1 MLEQQIP
8 RSLWHN
14 RNTGLGSSTE
24 IMEAGTILMNTK
36 KREHYVTMLIFSFS
50 IAFML
55 HLLLFVTAPLA
66 TVLMQELDLSY
77 AQFGF
82 IFSAAQLSLVF
93 SRIPWGLINDSA
105 GYLKAFKIALL
116 LTAVAAVLR
125 AFTTSYLTLLL
136 SQIVLGVGLGAIIPG
151 LTLMAKEW
159 ADGNST
165 GFFTGIYVAGFAAGN
180 AAALGITPFLLRIMD
195 WREIMLAYSV
205 MAVLICG
212 LWWKFTVSNMKKK
225 PIAKFGNFTGIL
237 KDRYVWVLLFLMLAC
252 MGSYD
257 TLATWMPRFLER
269 VEVDKVLAALLPLGF
284 FLAGPVVG
292 FISDRMGD
300 KRKLMVILGVAAA
313 LSIVAINYVPS
324 ALLFVFIFLVGFVIN
339 GVLTIT
345 LAALAEHKDFAES
358 TGGVV
363 GFVSALANVGPVAMP
378 VLFGLFIDITGAF
391 SVSLFFV
398 AAVSGI
404 VFVLSARFIS
414 GR

>member
-1 MLEQQIP
+1 
-8 RSLWHN
+8 
-14 RNTGLGSSTE
+14 
-24 IMEAGTILMNTK
+24 MNNK
-36 KREHYVTMLIFSFS
+36 KSEHYVLMLIFSFS
-50 IAFML
+50 IAFIL

-66 TVLMQELDLSY
+66 TVLIQELDLTY
-77 AQFGF
+77 AEFGF
-82 IFSAAQLSLVF
+82 IFSAAMLSLVF
-93 SRIPWGLINDSA
+93 SRIPWGLISDRA
-105 GYLKAFKIALL
+105 GYLKAFKTALL

-125 AFTTSYLTLLL
+125 SFTTSYLTLLL
-136 SQIVLGVGLGAIIPG
+136 SQILLGVGLGAIIPG

-180 AAALGITPFLLRIMD
+180 AAALGITPYLLRIMD
-195 WREIMLAYSV
+195 WREIMLAYSAL
-205 MAVLICG
+205 AVVICG
-212 LWWKFTVSNMKKK
+212 LWWKFAISNMKKK
-225 PIAKFGNFTGIL
+225 PAVKFGKFASIL
-237 KDRYVWVLLFLMLAC
+237 KDRYVWVLLVLTLAC

-257 TLATWMPRFLER
+257 TLATWMPKFLER
-269 VEVDKVLAALLPLGF
+269 AEVDKVLATLLPLGF

-300 KRKLMVILGVAAA
+300 KRKLMVILGVAAS

-324 ALLFVFIFLVGFVIN
+324 ALLFVFIFLAGFVIN

-345 LAALAEHKDFAES
+345 LAALAEHKGFAES

-363 GFVSALANVGPVAMP
+363 GFVSSLANVGPVAMP
-378 VLFGLFIDITGAF
+378 VLFGLLIDITGAF
-391 SVSLFFV
+391 SFSLFFV

-404 VFVLSARFIS
+404 IFVLSARFIN

>member
-1 MLEQQIP
+1 
-8 RSLWHN
+8 
-14 RNTGLGSSTE
+14 
-24 IMEAGTILMNTK
+24 MNNK
-36 KREHYVTMLIFSFS
+36 KSEHYVLMLIFSFS
-50 IAFML
+50 IAFIL

-66 TVLMQELDLSY
+66 TVLMQELDLTY
-77 AQFGF
+77 AEFGF
-82 IFSAAQLSLVF
+82 IFSAAMLSLVF
-93 SRIPWGLINDSA
+93 SRIPWGLISDRA
-105 GYLKAFKIALL
+105 GYLKAFKTALL

-125 AFTTSYLTLLL
+125 SFTASYLTLLL
-136 SQIVLGVGLGAIIPG
+136 SQILLGVGLGAIIPG

-180 AAALGITPFLLRIMD
+180 AAALGITPYLLRIMD

-205 MAVLICG
+205 LAVLICG
-212 LWWKFTVSNMKKK
+212 LWWKFAVSNFKKN
-225 PIAKFGNFTGIL
+225 PAVKFGNFTSIL
-237 KDRYVWVLLFLMLAC
+237 KDRYVWVLLFLMLAS

-257 TLATWMPRFLER
+257 TLATWMPKFLETE
-269 VEVDKVLAALLPLGF
+269 EVDKVLATLLPLGF

-300 KRKLMVILGVAAA
+300 KRKLMVILGVAAT

-324 ALLFVFIFLVGFVIN
+324 GLLFVFIFLAGFVIN

-345 LAALAEHKDFAES
+345 LAALAEHKGFAES

-363 GFVSALANVGPVAMP
+363 GFVSALGNVGPVAMP

-404 VFVLSARFIS
+404 VFVLSARFIN